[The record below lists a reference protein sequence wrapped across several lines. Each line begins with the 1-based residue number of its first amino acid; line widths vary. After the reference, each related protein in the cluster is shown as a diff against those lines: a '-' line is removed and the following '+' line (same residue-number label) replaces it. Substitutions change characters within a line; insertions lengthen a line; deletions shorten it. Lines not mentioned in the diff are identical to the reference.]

1 MPSPAPSLSSRSV
14 SVIIPTHNRCES
26 LSVAIDSVLEQTHS
40 VHELFVVDD
49 GSTDGTADSVA
60 QRYPTVK
67 LIRQDNHGV
76 SHARNRAIEQASGDW
91 IALLDSD
98 DRWYPDKIARQM
110 AAIQAAP
117 QLRLC
122 HCDEH
127 WLRNGKRVN
136 PRHKHRKQGG
146 DVFEHCLPLCC
157 ISPSAVLIHRSLF
170 DDVGLFDE
178 SLPACEDYDLWLRI
192 CAREPVL
199 YVDEALLEKT
209 GGHAD
214 QLSQRYPAMDQ
225 YRLQALASLLRDN
238 VLTTVQRQQA
248 QSMFDQKLQIFCNGA
263 RKRGRDDAVDAMRKR
278 YDDLLD
284 SAHIL

>member
-1 MPSPAPSLSSRSV
+1 MELSASTPTDWRV
-14 SVIIPTHNRCES
+14 SVIIPTHERRAT
-26 LSVAIDSVLEQTHS
+26 LPIAIDSVLEQNYPI
-40 VHELFVVDD
+40 HELFVVDD
-49 GSTDGTADSVA
+49 GSTDGTADEIA
-60 QRYPTVK
+60 QRYPEVH

-76 SHARNRAIEQASGDW
+76 SHARNQAIKQSSGDW

-98 DRWYPDKIARQM
+98 DRWYPDKLSRQVK
-110 AAIQAAP
+110 ALQAAP
-117 QLRLC
+117 QHRLC

-136 PRHKHRKQGG
+136 PRHKHRKHGG
-146 DVFEHCLPLCC
+146 DVFEQCLPLCC
-157 ISPSAVLIHRSLF
+157 ISPSAVMIHRSLF

-199 YVDEALLEKT
+199 YVDECLLEKT

-225 YRLQALASLLRDN
+225 YRLQALASLLRSNALNDS
-238 VLTTVQRQQA
+238 QRQLA
-248 QSMFDQKLQIFCNGA
+248 LTMFRQKLQIFCNGA
-263 RKRGRDDAVDAMRKR
+263 RKRGRTAVVDEMLQR
-278 YDDLLD
+278 YDDLQG
-284 SAHIL
+284 SPSIL